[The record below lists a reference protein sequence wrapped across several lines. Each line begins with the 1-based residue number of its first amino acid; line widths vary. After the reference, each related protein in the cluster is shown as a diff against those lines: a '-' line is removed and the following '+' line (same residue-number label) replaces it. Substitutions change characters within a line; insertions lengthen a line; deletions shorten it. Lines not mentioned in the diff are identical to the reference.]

1 MTGRAQGAVISNA
14 ESVWRPITSSVP
26 QELVLGLNSCN
37 IFVSDLDK
45 GIESTHS
52 KFADDT
58 KLGDTSDGCAATQQ
72 DLGRLVS
79 CAGRNMMR
87 FKKSKYRVLHLG
99 RNNHVHE

>member
-45 GIESTHS
+45 GIESTLS
-52 KFADDT
+52 KFVDDSR
-58 KLGDTSDGCAATQQ
+58 LGEVAVAPEGCAAIQ
-72 DLGRLVS
+72 
-79 CAGRNMMR
+79 
-87 FKKSKYRVLHLG
+87 
-99 RNNHVHE
+99 

>member
-26 QELVLGLNSCN
+26 QELVLGLNACN

-52 KFADDT
+52 KFANDT
-58 KLGDTSDGCAATQQ
+58 KLAGVDGTLKGCAAIQR
-72 DLGRLVS
+72 DLDTLRVGQGRT
-79 CAGRNMMR
+79 
-87 FKKSKYRVLHLG
+87 
-99 RNNHVHE
+99 